1 MFIDYGDYRVV
12 ELKNLREIV
21 DETLQNIPQ
30 YSIQCSLCGV
40 SNLTMVSF
48 GMAELCYSSLMY
60 RNKSWINTVDVC
72 AVANYAGVHGAAHQ
86 ILDSMLIV

>member
-1 MFIDYGDYRVV
+1 MLAKKNSLIHVFICILFIRYFQVMFIDYGDYRVV

-60 RNKSWINTVDVC
+60 RNKS
-72 AVANYAGVHGAAHQ
+72 
-86 ILDSMLIV
+86 